1 MGGIIDKITEFIK
14 ELLQG
19 WVLTN
24 FETMFTDVN
33 DKVGTIAGEVSKTPS
48 TWNSGIFDMIKTL
61 SDNVMIPIAGMIIS
75 FVLVYELISM
85 VIDKNNLH
93 DFNTAIFIRFFMK
106 ACIAVMLLSKTFD
119 IVMAVFD
126 VGSHIVNSAASAIT
140 GSTSID
146 VSSTLQ
152 TMFNEQF
159 SEMSIGELLGLGM
172 ETMIVSLCMKIIS
185 VLITVILY
193 GRMIEIYLYV
203 SVAPVPCA
211 TVTNREWGTKNNK
224 KKYYR
229 QQQQDTFGHN
239 VQKSE
244 AEAEKT
250 FLKENSFINEENGNA
265 TNFHT
270 EDADSFQDNY
280 HVRNTYQRSEE
291 KGKYHKRRVQREHAH
306 RERAKSENAKQ
317 SDYGDLQ
324 TKDATFSQGQA
335 DEFTD
340 QKVQKAFDKS
350 EKNRRKLQKAKDKM
364 PTKRQYEMKR
374 VFDEQTGKAK
384 YVVVPVDVEKP
395 FKPDGL
401 GKTAVHKLQTENM
414 YFVHRKIAET
424 EKDNSAVEGA
434 HKTEQRAEDIY
445 HYMKYHRKSK
455 AQRKRDRLERLHKKQ
470 VTADMKLEYEKFI
483 SENPHLK
490 GNSPKK
496 QLQRQLQKQRIK
508 REYAKARRVGAEA
521 KTAKETFTKTANAAT
536 GIAKKLQEIATKNK
550 TLIITVGI
558 FALLLIMIMSAL
570 SSCGSMFTGTVTT
583 TMASTYLSLP
593 AEIDAADLSF
603 TEKEMELQNKIDRI
617 ETDYPG
623 YDEYDY
629 NLGAIGH
636 DPYTLISYLSA
647 VHTEFTAAGIESEI
661 QELFDAMYSLTTEEV
676 EETRTRTVTKTGT
689 RIVTNP
695 DGTTRTEEY
704 EYEEEEEYTVT
715 ILRVTLTV
723 TPLESI
729 VAGRMDSEQTEI
741 FGAYTET
748 KGGLQVF
755 ASPVDYY
762 WYYYISSYYGYR
774 KNPNTGAEEL
784 HRGVDIAVPTGTF
797 VYAAHDGT
805 VTEATY
811 DSYYGN
817 YVVITDSKGYTTKY
831 AHMDSLNVS
840 AGQSVKKGDN
850 IGKSG
855 NTGSSTGSH
864 LHIECLY
871 NGEYYNPLFYFEAG
885 EQTIYGE
892 TTGGTGGGTSNVI
905 PPESYDDVTVQTLM
919 REANRYLGMP
929 YTFGGT
935 APASFDCSGFV
946 CWVFS
951 NSGVHNLPRTTAQG
965 IYDQCTPVSAADAKA
980 GDIIFFTGTY
990 NAGRPV
996 THVGIYCGN
1005 GTMVHCGDPI
1015 QYTSIN
1021 TSYWQSHFYGF
1032 GRLN

>member
-1 MGGIIDKITEFIK
+1 MAEKRQKKQAVKAFEKETFSKDK
-14 ELLQG
+14 
-19 WVLTN
+19 
-24 FETMFTDVN
+24 
-33 DKVGTIAGEVSKTPS
+33 EVTGVKH
-48 TWNSGIFDMIKTL
+48 IEHRQ
-61 SDNVMIPIAGMIIS
+61 DN
-75 FVLVYELISM
+75 
-85 VIDKNNLH
+85 
-93 DFNTAIFIRFFMK
+93 
-106 ACIAVMLLSKTFD
+106 TFS
-119 IVMAVFD
+119 VE
-126 VGSHIVNSAASAIT
+126 N
-140 GSTSID
+140 
-146 VSSTLQ
+146 
-152 TMFNEQF
+152 QF
-159 SEMSIGELLGLGM
+159 SASEKP
-172 ETMIVSLCMKIIS
+172 VSNLPRDANHGSRTGK
-185 VLITVILY
+185 
-193 GRMIEIYLYV
+193 
-203 SVAPVPCA
+203 A
-211 TVTNREWGTKNNK
+211 TS
-224 KKYYR
+224 
-229 QQQQDTFGHN
+229 GHS

-244 AEAEKT
+244 VEAEKA
-250 FLKENSFINEENGNA
+250 FLKENSFMQEEQS
-265 TNFHT
+265 
-270 EDADSFQDNY
+270 EDFDTVSDNMIENKV
-280 HVRNTYQRSEE
+280 HVRDTYQRAEE
-291 KGKYHKRRVQREHAH
+291 KGKYHKRRVQREHVH

-317 SDYGDLQ
+317 SDYGDFQ

-335 DEFTD
+335 EEFTD
-340 QKVQKAFDKS
+340 RKVQKAFDKS

-364 PTKRQYEMKR
+364 PKKQQYEMKR

-384 YVVVPVDVEKP
+384 YVVVPIDVENP
-395 FKPDGL
+395 YKPDGL
-401 GKTAVHKLQTENM
+401 RKTAVHKFQAENM

-434 HKTEQRAEDIY
+434 HKTEQCAEDVY

-455 AQRKRDRLERLHKKQ
+455 AQRKRDRLERLQKKQ

-508 REYAKARRVGAEA
+508 REYAKARRAGAEA
-521 KTAKETFTKTANAAT
+521 KTAKETFTKTANVAT

-593 AEIDAADLSF
+593 AEIDAVDLSF

-647 VHTEFTAAGIESEI
+647 VHTEFTAAGMESEI
-661 QELFDAMYSLTTEEV
+661 QELFDAMYSLT
-676 EETRTRTVTKTGT
+676 
-689 RIVTNP
+689 
-695 DGTTRTEEY
+695 TEEY

-755 ASPVDYY
+755 ASPIDYY

-774 KNPNTGAEEL
+774 KNPNTGDEEI
-784 HRGVDIAVPTGTF
+784 HRGVDIAVPTGTM
-797 VYAAHDGT
+797 VHAAHDGT
-805 VTEATY
+805 VMEAAY

-892 TTGGTGGGTSNVI
+892 TPGGTGGGTGNVI
-905 PPESYDDVTVQTLM
+905 PPESYDDATVQTIM
-919 REANRYLGMP
+919 QEANRYLGMP

-946 CWVFS
+946 CWVFT

-1015 QYTSIN
+1015 QYASIN

>member
-1 MGGIIDKITEFIK
+1 MQEEQPGDSDS
-14 ELLQG
+14 
-19 WVLTN
+19 
-24 FETMFTDVN
+24 TMEN
-33 DKVGTIAGEVSKTPS
+33 EV
-48 TWNSGIFDMIKTL
+48 
-61 SDNVMIPIAGMIIS
+61 
-75 FVLVYELISM
+75 
-85 VIDKNNLH
+85 
-93 DFNTAIFIRFFMK
+93 
-106 ACIAVMLLSKTFD
+106 
-119 IVMAVFD
+119 
-126 VGSHIVNSAASAIT
+126 
-140 GSTSID
+140 
-146 VSSTLQ
+146 
-152 TMFNEQF
+152 
-159 SEMSIGELLGLGM
+159 
-172 ETMIVSLCMKIIS
+172 
-185 VLITVILY
+185 
-193 GRMIEIYLYV
+193 
-203 SVAPVPCA
+203 
-211 TVTNREWGTKNNK
+211 
-224 KKYYR
+224 
-229 QQQQDTFGHN
+229 
-239 VQKSE
+239 
-244 AEAEKT
+244 
-250 FLKENSFINEENGNA
+250 
-265 TNFHT
+265 
-270 EDADSFQDNY
+270 
-280 HVRNTYQRSEE
+280 HVRDTYQRSEK
-291 KGKYHKRRVQREHAH
+291 KGKYHKKRVQREHAH
-306 RERAKSENAKQ
+306 KERAKSEKPGQ
-317 SDYGDLQ
+317 SDSGEFQ
-324 TKDATFSQGQA
+324 TKDDTFTQGQT
-335 DEFTD
+335 EGFTD
-340 QKVQKAFDKS
+340 KRVQKAADKS

-364 PTKRQYEMKR
+364 PKKRQYEMKR
-374 VFDEQTGKAK
+374 VFDEQTGKAR
-384 YVVVPVDVEKP
+384 YVVVPVEVEMP
-395 FKPDGL
+395 FKPEGI
-401 GKTAVHKLQTENM
+401 GKAAVHKLQTENM

-434 HKTEQRAEDIY
+434 HKTEQRAEDVY

-455 AQRKRDRLERLHKKQ
+455 AQRKKDRLEKLQKKQ
-470 VTADMKLEYEKFI
+470 VTADMKLEYEKFL

-508 REYAKARRVGAEA
+508 REYAKARRAGAEA

-536 GIAKKLQEIATKNK
+536 GIAKKLQEIAVKNK
-550 TLIITVGI
+550 TLIITIGI
-558 FALLLIMIMSAL
+558 FSLLLIMIMSAL

-603 TEKEMELQNKIDRI
+603 TQKEMTLQNTIDSM
-617 ETDYPG
+617 ETDHPG

-636 DPYTLISYLSA
+636 DPFTLISYLSA
-647 VHTEFTAAGIESEI
+647 VHTEFTAVDVEHEI
-661 QELFDAMYSLTTEEV
+661 QQLFDAMYSLTTEEV
-676 EETRTRTVTKTGT
+676 EETRTRTGT
-689 RIVTNP
+689 DAEGNET
-695 DGTTRTEEY
+695 
-704 EYEEEEEYTVT
+704 EEEYTVT

-729 VAGRMDSEQTEI
+729 VAGRMDTEQAEI
-741 FGAYTET
+741 FAAYTET

-755 ASPVDYY
+755 GTPADYY

-784 HRGVDIAVPTGTF
+784 HRGVDIAVPTGTV

-805 VTEATY
+805 VTQAAY

-831 AHMDSLNVS
+831 AHMDSLTVS
-840 AGQSVKKGDN
+840 AGQSVKKGDTV
-850 IGKSG
+850 GESG

-885 EQTIYGE
+885 TQTIYGE
-892 TTGGTGGGTSNVI
+892 TPGGTGGGTGNVI
-905 PPESYDDVTVQTLM
+905 PPDSYDDATVQALM
-919 REANRYLGMP
+919 TEANKYLGMP

-935 APASFDCSGFV
+935 PPSSFDCSAFV

-951 NSGVHNLPRTTAQG
+951 NSGVHDLPRTTAQG

>member
-1 MGGIIDKITEFIK
+1 MADRKQKKQAVSNLPRDANRGNDAKNATSGHNVQKLEGGTEK
-14 ELLQG
+14 
-19 WVLTN
+19 
-24 FETMFTDVN
+24 
-33 DKVGTIAGEVSKTPS
+33 K
-48 TWNSGIFDMIKTL
+48 
-61 SDNVMIPIAGMIIS
+61 
-75 FVLVYELISM
+75 
-85 VIDKNNLH
+85 
-93 DFNTAIFIRFFMK
+93 
-106 ACIAVMLLSKTFD
+106 
-119 IVMAVFD
+119 
-126 VGSHIVNSAASAIT
+126 
-140 GSTSID
+140 
-146 VSSTLQ
+146 SSTVHHA
-152 TMFNEQF
+152 N
-159 SEMSIGELLGLGM
+159 S
-172 ETMIVSLCMKIIS
+172 
-185 VLITVILY
+185 
-193 GRMIEIYLYV
+193 
-203 SVAPVPCA
+203 
-211 TVTNREWGTKNNK
+211 K

-229 QQQQDTFGHN
+229 QQQPDTSGHN
-239 VQKSE
+239 VQKSQ
-244 AEAEKT
+244 ADAEKA
-250 FLKENSFINEENGNA
+250 FLKENSFMQEEQPGDSDSTMENEV
-265 TNFHT
+265 
-270 EDADSFQDNY
+270 
-280 HVRNTYQRSEE
+280 HVRDTYQRSEK
-291 KGKYHKRRVQREHAH
+291 KGKYHKKRVQREHAH
-306 RERAKSENAKQ
+306 KERAKSEKPGQ
-317 SDYGDLQ
+317 SDSGEFQ
-324 TKDATFSQGQA
+324 TKDDTFTQGQT
-335 DEFTD
+335 EGFTD
-340 QKVQKAFDKS
+340 KRVQKAADKS

-364 PTKRQYEMKR
+364 PKKRQYEMKR
-374 VFDEQTGKAK
+374 VFDEQTGKAR
-384 YVVVPVDVEKP
+384 YVVVPVEVEMP
-395 FKPDGL
+395 FKPEGI
-401 GKTAVHKLQTENM
+401 GKAAVHKLQTENM

-434 HKTEQRAEDIY
+434 HKTEQRAEDVY

-455 AQRKRDRLERLHKKQ
+455 AQRKKDRLEKLQKKQ
-470 VTADMKLEYEKFI
+470 VTADMKLEYEKFL

-508 REYAKARRVGAEA
+508 REYAKARRAGAEA

-536 GIAKKLQEIATKNK
+536 GIAKKLQEIAVKNK
-550 TLIITVGI
+550 TLIITIGI
-558 FALLLIMIMSAL
+558 FSLLLIMIMSAL

-603 TEKEMELQNKIDRI
+603 TQKEMTLQNTIDSM
-617 ETDYPG
+617 ETNHPG

-636 DPYTLISYLSA
+636 DPFTLISYLSA
-647 VHTEFTAAGIESEI
+647 VHTEFTAVDVEHEI
-661 QELFDAMYSLTTEEV
+661 QQLFDAMYSLTTEEV
-676 EETRTRTVTKTGT
+676 EETRTRTGT
-689 RIVTNP
+689 DAEGNET
-695 DGTTRTEEY
+695 
-704 EYEEEEEYTVT
+704 EEEYTVT

-729 VAGRMDSEQTEI
+729 VAGRMDTEQAEI
-741 FGAYTET
+741 FAAYTET

-755 ASPVDYY
+755 GTPADYY
-762 WYYYISSYYGYR
+762 WYYYISSYYEYR

-784 HRGVDIAVPTGTF
+784 HRGVDIAVPTGTV

-805 VTEATY
+805 VTQAAY

-831 AHMDSLNVS
+831 AHMDSLTVS
-840 AGQSVKKGDN
+840 AGQSVKKGDTV
-850 IGKSG
+850 GESG

-885 EQTIYGE
+885 TQTIYGE
-892 TTGGTGGGTSNVI
+892 TPGGTGGGTGNVI
-905 PPESYDDVTVQTLM
+905 PPDSYDDATVQALIT
-919 REANRYLGMP
+919 EANKYLGMP

-935 APASFDCSGFV
+935 PPSSFDCSAFV

-951 NSGVHNLPRTTAQG
+951 NSGVHDLPRTTAQG

>member
-1 MGGIIDKITEFIK
+1 MADERQKKQAAKAFEKEKFSKDKEVTGAKHTENRQDNIFSTENQFHANEKPVSNLPRDANRGNDIK
-14 ELLQG
+14 
-19 WVLTN
+19 
-24 FETMFTDVN
+24 
-33 DKVGTIAGEVSKTPS
+33 
-48 TWNSGIFDMIKTL
+48 
-61 SDNVMIPIAGMIIS
+61 NVIS
-75 FVLVYELISM
+75 
-85 VIDKNNLH
+85 
-93 DFNTAIFIRFFMK
+93 
-106 ACIAVMLLSKTFD
+106 
-119 IVMAVFD
+119 
-126 VGSHIVNSAASAIT
+126 
-140 GSTSID
+140 
-146 VSSTLQ
+146 
-152 TMFNEQF
+152 
-159 SEMSIGELLGLGM
+159 
-172 ETMIVSLCMKIIS
+172 
-185 VLITVILY
+185 
-193 GRMIEIYLYV
+193 
-203 SVAPVPCA
+203 
-211 TVTNREWGTKNNK
+211 
-224 KKYYR
+224 
-229 QQQQDTFGHN
+229 GHN

-244 AEAEKT
+244 AGVERKTGNKKKYYRQLQQQQDTSGHNVQKSEADAEKA
-250 FLKENSFINEENGNA
+250 FLKENSFMQEEQS
-265 TNFHT
+265 
-270 EDADSFQDNY
+270 EDFDTVSDSTMENKV
-280 HVRNTYQRSEE
+280 HVRDTYQRSEE
-291 KGKYHKRRVQREHAH
+291 KGKYHKKRVQRENAH
-306 RERAKSENAKQ
+306 KERAKSEKPGQ
-317 SDYGDLQ
+317 SDSGDFQ
-324 TKDATFSQGQA
+324 TKDDTFTQGQTE
-335 DEFTD
+335 EFTD
-340 QKVQKAFDKS
+340 KKVQKAFDKS
-350 EKNRRKLQKAKDKM
+350 EKSRQKLQKAKDKM
-364 PTKRQYEMKR
+364 PKKRQYEMKR
-374 VFDEQTGKAK
+374 VFDEQNGKAK
-384 YVVVPVDVEKP
+384 YIVVPVDVEKP
-395 FKPDGL
+395 FKQDGL
-401 GKTAVHKLQTENM
+401 GKAAVHKLQTENM

-455 AQRKRDRLERLHKKQ
+455 AQRKRDRLERLQKKQ

-508 REYAKARRVGAEA
+508 REYAKARRAGAEV
-521 KTAKETFTKTANAAT
+521 KTAKETFTKTANVAT

-593 AEIDAADLSF
+593 AEIDAVDLSF
-603 TEKEMELQNKIDRI
+603 TEMEMELQNKIDRI

-647 VHTEFTAAGIESEI
+647 VHTEFTAAGMESEI

-695 DGTTRTEEY
+695 DGTTHTEEY

-723 TPLESI
+723 KPLESI

-762 WYYYISSYYGYR
+762 YISSYYGYR
-774 KNPNTGAEEL
+774 KNPNTGDEEL
-784 HRGVDIAVPTGTF
+784 HRGVDIAVPTGTM
-797 VYAAHDGT
+797 VHAAHDGT
-805 VTEATY
+805 VMQAAY

-817 YVVITDSKGYTTKY
+817 YVVITDSKEYITKY
-831 AHMDSLNVS
+831 AHMDSLTVS
-840 AGQSVKKGDN
+840 AGQSVKKGDTV
-850 IGKSG
+850 GKSG

-885 EQTIYGE
+885 TQTIYGE
-892 TTGGTGGGTSNVI
+892 TPGGTGGGTGNVI
-905 PPESYDDVTVQTLM
+905 APDSYDDAIVQALM
-919 REANRYLGMP
+919 TEANKYLGMP

-935 APASFDCSGFV
+935 PPSSFDCSAFV

-951 NSGVHNLPRTTAQG
+951 NSGVHNLPRRTTAQG

>member
-1 MGGIIDKITEFIK
+1 MVEKRQKKQAVKAFEKETFSKDKEVTGAKHTEHRQDNTFSAENQYSANEK
-14 ELLQG
+14 PVSNLPRDANRG
-19 WVLTN
+19 
-24 FETMFTDVN
+24 N
-33 DKVGTIAGEVSKTPS
+33 D
-48 TWNSGIFDMIKTL
+48 
-61 SDNVMIPIAGMIIS
+61 
-75 FVLVYELISM
+75 
-85 VIDKNNLH
+85 
-93 DFNTAIFIRFFMK
+93 
-106 ACIAVMLLSKTFD
+106 
-119 IVMAVFD
+119 
-126 VGSHIVNSAASAIT
+126 
-140 GSTSID
+140 
-146 VSSTLQ
+146 
-152 TMFNEQF
+152 
-159 SEMSIGELLGLGM
+159 
-172 ETMIVSLCMKIIS
+172 
-185 VLITVILY
+185 
-193 GRMIEIYLYV
+193 
-203 SVAPVPCA
+203 
-211 TVTNREWGTKNNK
+211 TKNV
-224 KKYYR
+224 
-229 QQQQDTFGHN
+229 TSGHN

-244 AEAEKT
+244 TGAERKTGNKKKYYRKFQQQQNTSGHNDQKSQADAEKA
-250 FLKENSFINEENGNA
+250 FLMENSFMQEDQQGDSDLTMENEV
-265 TNFHT
+265 
-270 EDADSFQDNY
+270 
-280 HVRNTYQRSEE
+280 HVRDTYQRSEK
-291 KGKYHKRRVQREHAH
+291 KGKYHKKRVQREHAH
-306 RERAKSENAKQ
+306 KERAKSEKPGQ
-317 SDYGDLQ
+317 SDSGEFQ
-324 TKDATFSQGQA
+324 TKDDTFTQGQT
-335 DEFTD
+335 EGFTD
-340 QKVQKAFDKS
+340 KRVQKAADKS

-364 PTKRQYEMKR
+364 PKKRQYEMKR

-384 YVVVPVDVEKP
+384 YVVVPVEVEMP
-395 FKPDGL
+395 FKPESI
-401 GKTAVHKLQTENM
+401 GKAAVHKLQTENM
-414 YFVHRKIAET
+414 YFLHRKIAET

-434 HKTEQRAEDIY
+434 HKTEQRAEDVY

-455 AQRKRDRLERLHKKQ
+455 AQRKKDRLDRLQKKQ
-470 VTADMKLEYEKFI
+470 VTADMKLEYEKFL

-508 REYAKARRVGAEA
+508 REYAKARRAGAEA
-521 KTAKETFTKTANAAT
+521 KTAKEAFVKTSNTAT
-536 GIAKKLQEIATKNK
+536 GIAKKLQEIAVKNK

-558 FALLLIMIMSAL
+558 FSLLLIMIMSAL

-603 TEKEMELQNKIDRI
+603 TQKEMELQNKIDRI
-617 ETDYPG
+617 ESDYPG

-636 DPYTLISYLSA
+636 DPFTLISYLSA
-647 VHTEFTAAGIESEI
+647 VHTEFTAADVEDEI
-661 QELFDAMYSLTTEEV
+661 QELFNAMYSLTTEDV

-689 RIVTNP
+689 RTVTSP

-774 KNPNTGAEEL
+774 KNPNTGDEEL

-805 VTEATY
+805 VMEAAY

-831 AHMDSLNVS
+831 AHMDSLTVS
-840 AGQSVKKGDN
+840 VGQSVKKGDTV
-850 IGKSG
+850 GKSG

-885 EQTIYGE
+885 TQTIYGE
-892 TTGGTGGGTSNVI
+892 TLGGTGGETGNVI
-905 PPESYDDVTVQTLM
+905 PPDSYDDATVQALM
-919 REANRYLGMP
+919 TEANRYLGMP

-935 APASFDCSGFV
+935 PPSSFDCSAFV

-951 NSGVHNLPRTTAQG
+951 NSGVHDLPRTTAQG

>member
-1 MGGIIDKITEFIK
+1 MADRKQKKQAVSNLPRDANRGNDAKNATSGHNVQKLEGGTEK
-14 ELLQG
+14 
-19 WVLTN
+19 
-24 FETMFTDVN
+24 
-33 DKVGTIAGEVSKTPS
+33 K
-48 TWNSGIFDMIKTL
+48 
-61 SDNVMIPIAGMIIS
+61 
-75 FVLVYELISM
+75 
-85 VIDKNNLH
+85 
-93 DFNTAIFIRFFMK
+93 
-106 ACIAVMLLSKTFD
+106 
-119 IVMAVFD
+119 
-126 VGSHIVNSAASAIT
+126 
-140 GSTSID
+140 
-146 VSSTLQ
+146 SSTVHHA
-152 TMFNEQF
+152 N
-159 SEMSIGELLGLGM
+159 S
-172 ETMIVSLCMKIIS
+172 
-185 VLITVILY
+185 
-193 GRMIEIYLYV
+193 
-203 SVAPVPCA
+203 
-211 TVTNREWGTKNNK
+211 K

-229 QQQQDTFGHN
+229 QQQPDTSGHN
-239 VQKSE
+239 VQKSQ
-244 AEAEKT
+244 ADAEKA
-250 FLKENSFINEENGNA
+250 FLKENSFMQEEQPGDSDSTMENEV
-265 TNFHT
+265 
-270 EDADSFQDNY
+270 
-280 HVRNTYQRSEE
+280 HVRDTYQRSEK
-291 KGKYHKRRVQREHAH
+291 KGKYHKKRVQREHAH
-306 RERAKSENAKQ
+306 KERAKSEKPGQ
-317 SDYGDLQ
+317 SDSGEFQ
-324 TKDATFSQGQA
+324 TKDDTFTQGQT
-335 DEFTD
+335 EGFTD
-340 QKVQKAFDKS
+340 KRVQKAADKS

-364 PTKRQYEMKR
+364 PKKRQYEMKR
-374 VFDEQTGKAK
+374 VFDEQTGKAR
-384 YVVVPVDVEKP
+384 YVVVPVEVEMP
-395 FKPDGL
+395 FKPEGI
-401 GKTAVHKLQTENM
+401 GKAAVHKLQTENM

-434 HKTEQRAEDIY
+434 HKTEQRAEDVY

-455 AQRKRDRLERLHKKQ
+455 AQRKKDRLEKLQKKQ
-470 VTADMKLEYEKFI
+470 VTADMKLEYEKFL

-508 REYAKARRVGAEA
+508 REYAKARRAGAEA

-536 GIAKKLQEIATKNK
+536 GIAKKLQEIAVKNK
-550 TLIITVGI
+550 TLIITIGI
-558 FALLLIMIMSAL
+558 FSLLLIMIMSAL

-603 TEKEMELQNKIDRI
+603 TQKEMTLQNTIDSM
-617 ETDYPG
+617 ETNHPG

-636 DPYTLISYLSA
+636 DPFTLISYLSA
-647 VHTEFTAAGIESEI
+647 VHTEFTAVDVEHEI
-661 QELFDAMYSLTTEEV
+661 QQLFDAMYSLTTEEV
-676 EETRTRTVTKTGT
+676 EETRTRTGT
-689 RIVTNP
+689 DAEGNET
-695 DGTTRTEEY
+695 
-704 EYEEEEEYTVT
+704 EEEYTVT

-729 VAGRMDSEQTEI
+729 VAGRMDTEQAEI
-741 FGAYTET
+741 FAAYTET

-755 ASPVDYY
+755 GTPADYY

-784 HRGVDIAVPTGTF
+784 HRGVDIAVPTGTV

-805 VTEATY
+805 VTQAAY

-831 AHMDSLNVS
+831 AHMDSLTVS
-840 AGQSVKKGDN
+840 AGQSVKKGDTV
-850 IGKSG
+850 GESG

-885 EQTIYGE
+885 TQTIYGE
-892 TTGGTGGGTSNVI
+892 TPGGTGGGTGNVI
-905 PPESYDDVTVQTLM
+905 PPDSYDDATVQALM
-919 REANRYLGMP
+919 TEANKYLGMP

-935 APASFDCSGFV
+935 PPSSFDCSAFV

-951 NSGVHNLPRTTAQG
+951 NSGVHDLPRTTAQG

>member
-1 MGGIIDKITEFIK
+1 MADERQKKQAVKAFEK
-14 ELLQG
+14 EK
-19 WVLTN
+19 
-24 FETMFTDVN
+24 FSK
-33 DKVGTIAGEVSKTPS
+33 DKVVTGAKYAEHRQDNTFPTENQFHANEKPVSNLPRDA
-48 TWNSGIFDMIKTL
+48 NHG
-61 SDNVMIPIAGMIIS
+61 SD
-75 FVLVYELISM
+75 
-85 VIDKNNLH
+85 
-93 DFNTAIFIRFFMK
+93 
-106 ACIAVMLLSKTFD
+106 
-119 IVMAVFD
+119 
-126 VGSHIVNSAASAIT
+126 
-140 GSTSID
+140 
-146 VSSTLQ
+146 
-152 TMFNEQF
+152 
-159 SEMSIGELLGLGM
+159 
-172 ETMIVSLCMKIIS
+172 
-185 VLITVILY
+185 
-193 GRMIEIYLYV
+193 
-203 SVAPVPCA
+203 
-211 TVTNREWGTKNNK
+211 TKNV
-224 KKYYR
+224 
-229 QQQQDTFGHN
+229 TSGHN

-244 AEAEKT
+244 AGAERKTSNKKKYYRQLQQQQDTSGHNVQKSQADAEKA
-250 FLKENSFINEENGNA
+250 FLKENSFMQEEQQGNSDSTMENEV
-265 TNFHT
+265 
-270 EDADSFQDNY
+270 
-280 HVRNTYQRSEE
+280 HVRDTYQRSEK
-291 KGKYHKRRVQREHAH
+291 KGKYHKKRVQREHAYK
-306 RERAKSENAKQ
+306 ECAKSEKPGQ
-317 SDYGDLQ
+317 SDSGEFQ
-324 TKDATFSQGQA
+324 TKDDTFTQGQT
-335 DEFTD
+335 EGFTD
-340 QKVQKAFDKS
+340 KRVQKAADKS

-364 PTKRQYEMKR
+364 PKKRQYEMKR

-384 YVVVPVDVEKP
+384 YVVVPVEVEMP
-395 FKPDGL
+395 FKPESI
-401 GKTAVHKLQTENM
+401 GKAAVHKLQTENM

-434 HKTEQRAEDIY
+434 HKTEQRAEDVY

-455 AQRKRDRLERLHKKQ
+455 AQRKKDRLERLQKKQ
-470 VTADMKLEYEKFI
+470 VTADMKLEYEKFL

-508 REYAKARRVGAEA
+508 REYARARRAGAEA
-521 KTAKETFTKTANAAT
+521 KTAKETFVRTSNTAT
-536 GIAKKLQEIATKNK
+536 GIAKKLREIAAKNK
-550 TLIITVGI
+550 SLIMTAGI
-558 FALLLIMIMSAL
+558 FALLFIMIMSSL
-570 SSCGSMFTGTVTT
+570 SSCGSMFMGTVTT
-583 TMASTYLSLP
+583 TLAGTYLSLP

-603 TEKEMELQNKIDRI
+603 TQKEMALQNTIDSM
-617 ETDYPG
+617 ETDHPG

-636 DPYTLISYLSA
+636 DPFTLISYLSA
-647 VHTEFTAAGIESEI
+647 VYTEFTAADVENEI
-661 QELFDAMYSLTTEEV
+661 QQLFDAMYSLTTEEV
-676 EETRTRTVTKTGT
+676 EETRTRTGT
-689 RIVTNP
+689 DAEGNET
-695 DGTTRTEEY
+695 
-704 EYEEEEEYTVT
+704 EEEYTVT

-729 VAGRMDSEQTEI
+729 VAGRMDTEQAEI
-741 FGAYTET
+741 FAAYTET

-755 ASPVDYY
+755 GTPVDYY

-784 HRGVDIAVPTGTF
+784 HRGVDIAVPTGTV

-805 VTEATY
+805 VMQAAY

-831 AHMDSLNVS
+831 AHMDSLTVS
-840 AGQSVKKGDN
+840 AGQSVKKGDTV
-850 IGKSG
+850 GKSG

-871 NGEYYNPLFYFEAG
+871 NGEYYNPLFYFEVG
-885 EQTIYGE
+885 TQTIYGE
-892 TTGGTGGGTSNVI
+892 TPGGTGGGTGNVI
-905 PPESYDDVTVQTLM
+905 PPDSYDDATVQALM
-919 REANRYLGMP
+919 TEANKYLGMP

-935 APASFDCSGFV
+935 PPSSFDCSAFV

-951 NSGVHNLPRTTAQG
+951 NSGVHDLPRTTAQG

>member
-1 MGGIIDKITEFIK
+1 MADKRQKKQAAKAFEKEKFSKDKEVTGAKHTEHR
-14 ELLQG
+14 Q
-19 WVLTN
+19 
-24 FETMFTDVN
+24 
-33 DKVGTIAGEVSKTPS
+33 
-48 TWNSGIFDMIKTL
+48 
-61 SDNVMIPIAGMIIS
+61 DN
-75 FVLVYELISM
+75 
-85 VIDKNNLH
+85 
-93 DFNTAIFIRFFMK
+93 T
-106 ACIAVMLLSKTFD
+106 
-119 IVMAVFD
+119 
-126 VGSHIVNSAASAIT
+126 
-140 GSTSID
+140 
-146 VSSTLQ
+146 
-152 TMFNEQF
+152 F
-159 SEMSIGELLGLGM
+159 SEENHFHAN
-172 ETMIVSLCMKIIS
+172 EKPVSNLP
-185 VLITVILY
+185 
-193 GRMIEIYLYV
+193 RD
-203 SVAPVPCA
+203 A
-211 TVTNREWGTKNNK
+211 NRGSDTKNVTSGHNVQKSETGAERKTGNK

-229 QQQQDTFGHN
+229 QQQPDTSGHN

-244 AEAEKT
+244 AEAEKA
-250 FLKENSFINEENGNA
+250 FLKENSFMQEEQS
-265 TNFHT
+265 
-270 EDADSFQDNY
+270 EDFDTVSDSKMENKV
-280 HVRNTYQRSEE
+280 HVRDTYQRSEK
-291 KGKYHKRRVQREHAH
+291 KGKYHKKRVQRELAH
-306 RERAKSENAKQ
+306 KERAESEKPGQ
-317 SDYGDLQ
+317 SDSGDSQ
-324 TKDATFSQGQA
+324 TKDDTFTQGQT
-335 DEFTD
+335 EGFTD
-340 QKVQKAFDKS
+340 KRVQKAADKS

-364 PTKRQYEMKR
+364 PKKRQYEMKR

-384 YVVVPVDVEKP
+384 YVVVPVEAEMP
-395 FKPDGL
+395 FKPESI
-401 GKTAVHKLQTENM
+401 GKAAVHKLQTENM

-434 HKTEQRAEDIY
+434 HKTEQRAEDVY

-455 AQRKRDRLERLHKKQ
+455 AQRKKDRLDRLQKKQ
-470 VTADMKLEYEKFI
+470 VTADMKLEYEKFL

-508 REYAKARRVGAEA
+508 REYAKARRAGAEA
-521 KTAKETFTKTANAAT
+521 KTAKEAFAKTANAAT
-536 GIAKKLQEIATKNK
+536 GIAKKLQEIAVKNK
-550 TLIITVGI
+550 TLIVSIGI
-558 FALLLIMIMSAL
+558 FSLLLIMIMSAL

-603 TEKEMELQNKIDRI
+603 TQKEMALQNTIDSM
-617 ETDYPG
+617 ETDHPG

-636 DPYTLISYLSA
+636 DPFTLISYLSA
-647 VHTEFTAAGIESEI
+647 VHTEFTAADVEHEI
-661 QELFDAMYSLTTEEV
+661 QELFNAMYSLTTEEV

-689 RIVTNP
+689 RTVTDADGNP
-695 DGTTRTEEY
+695 VLDADGNEQTEEY

-729 VAGRMDSEQTEI
+729 VARRMDSEQSEI
-741 FGAYTET
+741 FAAYTET

-755 ASPVDYY
+755 GTPVDYY

-784 HRGVDIAVPTGTF
+784 HRGVDIAVPTGTV

-805 VTEATY
+805 VMQAAY

-817 YVVITDSKGYTTKY
+817 YVVITDGKGYTTKY
-831 AHMDSLNVS
+831 AHMDSLTVS
-840 AGQSVKKGDN
+840 AGQSVKKGDTV
-850 IGKSG
+850 GKSG

-885 EQTIYGE
+885 TQTIYGE
-892 TTGGTGGGTSNVI
+892 TPGGTGGGTGNVI
-905 PPESYDDVTVQTLM
+905 PPDSYDDATVQTLM
-919 REANRYLGMP
+919 TEANKYLGMP

-935 APASFDCSGFV
+935 PPSSFDCSAFV

-951 NSGVHNLPRTTAQG
+951 NSGVYDLPRTTAQG

>member
-1 MGGIIDKITEFIK
+1 MAEKRQKKQAVKAFEKETFSKDKEVTGVKHTEHRQDNTFSVENQFSASEK
-14 ELLQG
+14 P
-19 WVLTN
+19 
-24 FETMFTDVN
+24 
-33 DKVGTIAGEVSKTPS
+33 VSNLPRDANHGSRTGKAT
-48 TWNSGIFDMIKTL
+48 SGHSVQK
-61 SDNVMIPIAGMIIS
+61 S
-75 FVLVYELISM
+75 E
-85 VIDKNNLH
+85 
-93 DFNTAIFIRFFMK
+93 FNT
-106 ACIAVMLLSKTFD
+106 
-119 IVMAVFD
+119 
-126 VGSHIVNSAASAIT
+126 
-140 GSTSID
+140 
-146 VSSTLQ
+146 
-152 TMFNEQF
+152 
-159 SEMSIGELLGLGM
+159 
-172 ETMIVSLCMKIIS
+172 
-185 VLITVILY
+185 
-193 GRMIEIYLYV
+193 
-203 SVAPVPCA
+203 
-211 TVTNREWGTKNNK
+211 GTEYRKNNK

-229 QQQQDTFGHN
+229 QQQQDTSGHN

-536 GIAKKLQEIATKNK
+536 GIAKKLQEIVTKNK

-617 ETDYPG
+617 ESDYPG

-723 TPLESI
+723 KPLESI

-762 WYYYISSYYGYR
+762 YISSYYGYR
-774 KNPNTGAEEL
+774 KNPNTGDEEL
-784 HRGVDIAVPTGTF
+784 HRGVDIAVPTGTM
-797 VYAAHDGT
+797 VHAAHDGT
-805 VTEATY
+805 VMQAAY

-817 YVVITDSKGYTTKY
+817 YVVITDSKEYITKY
-831 AHMDSLNVS
+831 AHMDSLTVS
-840 AGQSVKKGDN
+840 AGQSVKKGDTV
-850 IGKSG
+850 GKSG

-885 EQTIYGE
+885 TQTIYGE
-892 TTGGTGGGTSNVI
+892 TPGGTGGGTGNVI
-905 PPESYDDVTVQTLM
+905 APDSYDDAIVQALM
-919 REANRYLGMP
+919 TEANKYLGMP

-935 APASFDCSGFV
+935 PPSSFDCSAFV

-951 NSGVHNLPRTTAQG
+951 NSGVHNLPRRTTAQG

>member
-1 MGGIIDKITEFIK
+1 MVEKRQKKQAVKAFEKETFSKDKEVTGAKHTEHR
-14 ELLQG
+14 Q
-19 WVLTN
+19 
-24 FETMFTDVN
+24 
-33 DKVGTIAGEVSKTPS
+33 
-48 TWNSGIFDMIKTL
+48 
-61 SDNVMIPIAGMIIS
+61 DN
-75 FVLVYELISM
+75 
-85 VIDKNNLH
+85 
-93 DFNTAIFIRFFMK
+93 
-106 ACIAVMLLSKTFD
+106 TF
-119 IVMAVFD
+119 
-126 VGSHIVNSAASAIT
+126 SAE
-140 GSTSID
+140 
-146 VSSTLQ
+146 
-152 TMFNEQF
+152 NQF
-159 SEMSIGELLGLGM
+159 SANEKP
-172 ETMIVSLCMKIIS
+172 VSNLP
-185 VLITVILY
+185 
-193 GRMIEIYLYV
+193 RD
-203 SVAPVPCA
+203 A
-211 TVTNREWGTKNNK
+211 NRGNDTKNV
-224 KKYYR
+224 
-229 QQQQDTFGHN
+229 TSGHN
-239 VQKSE
+239 DQKSQ
-244 AEAEKT
+244 ADAEKA
-250 FLKENSFINEENGNA
+250 FLMENSFMQEDQQGDSDLTMENEV
-265 TNFHT
+265 
-270 EDADSFQDNY
+270 
-280 HVRNTYQRSEE
+280 HVRDTYQRSEK
-291 KGKYHKRRVQREHAH
+291 KGKYHKKRVQREHAH
-306 RERAKSENAKQ
+306 KERAKSEKPGQ
-317 SDYGDLQ
+317 SDSGEFQ
-324 TKDATFSQGQA
+324 TKDDTFTQGQT
-335 DEFTD
+335 EGFTD
-340 QKVQKAFDKS
+340 KRVQKAADKS

-364 PTKRQYEMKR
+364 PKKRQYEMKR

-384 YVVVPVDVEKP
+384 YVVVPVEVEMP
-395 FKPDGL
+395 FKPESI
-401 GKTAVHKLQTENM
+401 GKAAVHKLQTENM

-434 HKTEQRAEDIY
+434 HKTEQRAEDVY

-455 AQRKRDRLERLHKKQ
+455 AQRKKDRLDRLQKKQ
-470 VTADMKLEYEKFI
+470 VTADMKLEYEKFL

-508 REYAKARRVGAEA
+508 REYAKARRAGAEA
-521 KTAKETFTKTANAAT
+521 KTAKEAFVKTSNTAT
-536 GIAKKLQEIATKNK
+536 GIAKKLQEIAVKNK
-550 TLIITVGI
+550 TLIITVSI
-558 FALLLIMIMSAL
+558 FSLLLIMIMSAL

-603 TEKEMELQNKIDRI
+603 TQKEMELQNKIDRI
-617 ETDYPG
+617 ESDYPG

-636 DPYTLISYLSA
+636 DPFTLISYLSA
-647 VHTEFTAAGIESEI
+647 VHTEFTAADVEDEI
-661 QELFDAMYSLTTEEV
+661 QELFNAMYSLTTEEV
-676 EETRTRTVTKTGT
+676 EETRTRTVTKTGNRT
-689 RIVTNP
+689 VTSP

-774 KNPNTGAEEL
+774 KNPNTGDEEL
-784 HRGVDIAVPTGTF
+784 HRGVDIAVPTGTM
-797 VYAAHDGT
+797 VHAAHDGT
-805 VTEATY
+805 VMEAAY

-831 AHMDSLNVS
+831 AHMDSLTVS
-840 AGQSVKKGDN
+840 AGQSVKKGDTV
-850 IGKSG
+850 GKSG

-885 EQTIYGE
+885 TQTIYGE
-892 TTGGTGGGTSNVI
+892 TLGGTGGETGNVI
-905 PPESYDDVTVQTLM
+905 PPDSYDDATVQALM
-919 REANRYLGMP
+919 TEANRYLGMP

-935 APASFDCSGFV
+935 PPSSFDCSAFV

-951 NSGVHNLPRTTAQG
+951 NSGMHDLPRTTAQG

-1021 TSYWQSHFYGF
+1021 TSYWQSHFYDF

>member
-1 MGGIIDKITEFIK
+1 MADERQKKQAAKAFEKEKFSKDKEVTGAKHTENRQDNIFSTENQFHANEKPVSNLPRDANRGNDIK
-14 ELLQG
+14 
-19 WVLTN
+19 
-24 FETMFTDVN
+24 
-33 DKVGTIAGEVSKTPS
+33 
-48 TWNSGIFDMIKTL
+48 
-61 SDNVMIPIAGMIIS
+61 NVIS
-75 FVLVYELISM
+75 
-85 VIDKNNLH
+85 
-93 DFNTAIFIRFFMK
+93 
-106 ACIAVMLLSKTFD
+106 
-119 IVMAVFD
+119 
-126 VGSHIVNSAASAIT
+126 
-140 GSTSID
+140 
-146 VSSTLQ
+146 
-152 TMFNEQF
+152 
-159 SEMSIGELLGLGM
+159 
-172 ETMIVSLCMKIIS
+172 
-185 VLITVILY
+185 
-193 GRMIEIYLYV
+193 
-203 SVAPVPCA
+203 
-211 TVTNREWGTKNNK
+211 
-224 KKYYR
+224 
-229 QQQQDTFGHN
+229 GHN

-244 AEAEKT
+244 AGVERKTGNKKKYYRQLQQQQDTSGHNVQKSEADAEKA
-250 FLKENSFINEENGNA
+250 FLKENSFMQEEQS
-265 TNFHT
+265 
-270 EDADSFQDNY
+270 EDFDTVSDSTMENKV
-280 HVRNTYQRSEE
+280 HVRDTYQRSEE
-291 KGKYHKRRVQREHAH
+291 KGKYHKKRVQRENAH
-306 RERAKSENAKQ
+306 KERAKSEKPGQ
-317 SDYGDLQ
+317 SDSGDFQ
-324 TKDATFSQGQA
+324 TKDDTFTQGQTE
-335 DEFTD
+335 EFTD
-340 QKVQKAFDKS
+340 KKVQKAFDKS
-350 EKNRRKLQKAKDKM
+350 EKSRQKLQKAKDKM
-364 PTKRQYEMKR
+364 PKKRQYEMKR
-374 VFDEQTGKAK
+374 VFDEQNGKAK
-384 YVVVPVDVEKP
+384 YIVVPVDVEKP
-395 FKPDGL
+395 FKQDGL
-401 GKTAVHKLQTENM
+401 GKAAVHKLQTENM

-455 AQRKRDRLERLHKKQ
+455 AQRKRDRLERLQKKQ

-508 REYAKARRVGAEA
+508 REYAKARRAGAEV
-521 KTAKETFTKTANAAT
+521 KTAKETFTKTANVAT

-558 FALLLIMIMSAL
+558 FALLFIMIMSAL

-593 AEIDAADLSF
+593 AEIDAVDLSF
-603 TEKEMELQNKIDRI
+603 TEMEMELQNKIDRI

-647 VHTEFTAAGIESEI
+647 VHTEFTAAGMESEI

-695 DGTTRTEEY
+695 DGTTHTEEY

-723 TPLESI
+723 KPLESI

-762 WYYYISSYYGYR
+762 YISSYYGYR
-774 KNPNTGAEEL
+774 KNPNTGDEEL
-784 HRGVDIAVPTGTF
+784 HRGVDIAVPTGTM
-797 VYAAHDGT
+797 VHAAHDGT
-805 VTEATY
+805 VMQAAY

-817 YVVITDSKGYTTKY
+817 YVVITDSKEYIIKY
-831 AHMDSLNVS
+831 AHMDSLTVS
-840 AGQSVKKGDN
+840 AGQSVKKGDTV
-850 IGKSG
+850 GKSG

-885 EQTIYGE
+885 TQTIYGE
-892 TTGGTGGGTSNVI
+892 TPGGTGGGTGNVI
-905 PPESYDDVTVQTLM
+905 APDSYDDAIVQALM
-919 REANRYLGMP
+919 TEANKYLGMP

-935 APASFDCSGFV
+935 PPSSFDCSAFV

-951 NSGVHNLPRTTAQG
+951 NSGVHNLPRRTTAQG

>member
-1 MGGIIDKITEFIK
+1 MAEKRQKKQAVKAFEKETFSKDK
-14 ELLQG
+14 
-19 WVLTN
+19 
-24 FETMFTDVN
+24 
-33 DKVGTIAGEVSKTPS
+33 EVTGVKH
-48 TWNSGIFDMIKTL
+48 IEHRQ
-61 SDNVMIPIAGMIIS
+61 DN
-75 FVLVYELISM
+75 
-85 VIDKNNLH
+85 
-93 DFNTAIFIRFFMK
+93 
-106 ACIAVMLLSKTFD
+106 TFS
-119 IVMAVFD
+119 VE
-126 VGSHIVNSAASAIT
+126 N
-140 GSTSID
+140 
-146 VSSTLQ
+146 
-152 TMFNEQF
+152 QF
-159 SEMSIGELLGLGM
+159 SASEKP
-172 ETMIVSLCMKIIS
+172 VSNLPRDANHGS
-185 VLITVILY
+185 RT
-193 GRMIEIYLYV
+193 RN
-203 SVAPVPCA
+203 A
-211 TVTNREWGTKNNK
+211 TS
-224 KKYYR
+224 
-229 QQQQDTFGHN
+229 GHS

-244 AEAEKT
+244 AEAEKA
-250 FLKENSFINEENGNA
+250 FLKENSFMQDEQTDYETSSDSTIENKV
-265 TNFHT
+265 
-270 EDADSFQDNY
+270 
-280 HVRNTYQRSEE
+280 HVRDTFQRSEE
-291 KGKYHKRRVQREHAH
+291 KGKYHKG
-306 RERAKSENAKQ
+306 RAKSENTKQ
-317 SDYGDLQ
+317 SDYGDFQ

-335 DEFTD
+335 EEFTD
-340 QKVQKAFDKS
+340 KKVQKAFDKS
-350 EKNRRKLQKAKDKM
+350 EKSRQKLQKAKDKM
-364 PTKRQYEMKR
+364 PKKRQYEMKR
-374 VFDEQTGKAK
+374 VFDEQNGKAK
-384 YVVVPVDVEKP
+384 YIVVPVDVEKP
-395 FKPDGL
+395 FKQDGL

-455 AQRKRDRLERLHKKQ
+455 AQRKRDRLERLQKKQ

-508 REYAKARRVGAEA
+508 REYAKARRAGAEA

-647 VHTEFTAAGIESEI
+647 VHTEFTAAEMESEI

-689 RIVTNP
+689 RTVTNA
-695 DGTTRTEEY
+695 DGSISTEEY
-704 EYEEEEEYTVT
+704 EYEEEEEYIVT

-729 VAGRMDSEQTEI
+729 IAGRMDTEQAEI
-741 FGAYTET
+741 FAAYTET

-755 ASPVDYY
+755 GTPVDYY

-784 HRGVDIAVPTGTF
+784 HRGVDIAVPTGTV

-805 VTEATY
+805 VMEAAY

-840 AGQSVKKGDN
+840 AGQSVKKGDD

-892 TTGGTGGGTSNVI
+892 TPGGTGGGTGNVI
-905 PPESYDDVTVQTLM
+905 PPSPMTMQRCRRLCGKQTGIWECHILLAAQLRQVLTVPVLYAGYFQTAAYITCQEPQHRAFMTSVLRYPHRKQRQEISYFLQKLIMQGEPSHMLVFIVETVRWCIVVIQSSIPQSIPLTG
-919 REANRYLGMP
+919 RA
-929 YTFGGT
+929 
-935 APASFDCSGFV
+935 
-946 CWVFS
+946 
-951 NSGVHNLPRTTAQG
+951 
-965 IYDQCTPVSAADAKA
+965 
-980 GDIIFFTGTY
+980 IF
-990 NAGRPV
+990 
-996 THVGIYCGN
+996 
-1005 GTMVHCGDPI
+1005 MVLED
-1015 QYTSIN
+1015 
-1021 TSYWQSHFYGF
+1021 
-1032 GRLN
+1032 

>member
-1 MGGIIDKITEFIK
+1 MADRKQKKQAVSNLPRDANRGNDAKNATSGHNVQKLEGGTEK
-14 ELLQG
+14 
-19 WVLTN
+19 
-24 FETMFTDVN
+24 
-33 DKVGTIAGEVSKTPS
+33 K
-48 TWNSGIFDMIKTL
+48 
-61 SDNVMIPIAGMIIS
+61 
-75 FVLVYELISM
+75 
-85 VIDKNNLH
+85 
-93 DFNTAIFIRFFMK
+93 
-106 ACIAVMLLSKTFD
+106 
-119 IVMAVFD
+119 
-126 VGSHIVNSAASAIT
+126 
-140 GSTSID
+140 
-146 VSSTLQ
+146 SSTVHHA
-152 TMFNEQF
+152 N
-159 SEMSIGELLGLGM
+159 S
-172 ETMIVSLCMKIIS
+172 
-185 VLITVILY
+185 
-193 GRMIEIYLYV
+193 
-203 SVAPVPCA
+203 
-211 TVTNREWGTKNNK
+211 K

-229 QQQQDTFGHN
+229 QQQPDTSDHN
-239 VQKSE
+239 VQKSQ
-244 AEAEKT
+244 ADAEKA
-250 FLKENSFINEENGNA
+250 FLKENSFMQEEQPGDSDSTMENEV
-265 TNFHT
+265 
-270 EDADSFQDNY
+270 
-280 HVRNTYQRSEE
+280 HVRDTYQRSEK
-291 KGKYHKRRVQREHAH
+291 KGKYHKKRVQREHAH
-306 RERAKSENAKQ
+306 KERAKSEKPGQ
-317 SDYGDLQ
+317 SDSGEFQ
-324 TKDATFSQGQA
+324 TKDDTFTQGQT
-335 DEFTD
+335 EGFTD
-340 QKVQKAFDKS
+340 KRVQKAADKS

-364 PTKRQYEMKR
+364 PKKRQYEMKR
-374 VFDEQTGKAK
+374 VFDEQTGKAR
-384 YVVVPVDVEKP
+384 YVVVPVEVEMP
-395 FKPDGL
+395 FKPEGI
-401 GKTAVHKLQTENM
+401 GKAAVHKLQTENM

-434 HKTEQRAEDIY
+434 HKTEQRAEDVY

-455 AQRKRDRLERLHKKQ
+455 AQRKKDRLEKLQKKQ
-470 VTADMKLEYEKFI
+470 VTADMKLEYEKFL

-508 REYAKARRVGAEA
+508 REYAKARRAGAEA

-536 GIAKKLQEIATKNK
+536 GIAKKLQEIAVKNK
-550 TLIITVGI
+550 TLIITIGI
-558 FALLLIMIMSAL
+558 FSLLLIMIMSAL

-603 TEKEMELQNKIDRI
+603 TQKEMTLQNTIDSM
-617 ETDYPG
+617 ETDHPG

-636 DPYTLISYLSA
+636 DPFTLISYLSA
-647 VHTEFTAAGIESEI
+647 VHTEFTAVDVEHEI
-661 QELFDAMYSLTTEEV
+661 QQLFDAMYSLTTEEV
-676 EETRTRTVTKTGT
+676 EETRTRTGT
-689 RIVTNP
+689 DAEGNET
-695 DGTTRTEEY
+695 
-704 EYEEEEEYTVT
+704 EEEYTVT

-729 VAGRMDSEQTEI
+729 VAGRMDTEQAEI
-741 FGAYTET
+741 FAAYTET

-755 ASPVDYY
+755 GTPADYY

-784 HRGVDIAVPTGTF
+784 HRGVDIAVPTGTV

-805 VTEATY
+805 VTQAAY

-817 YVVITDSKGYTTKY
+817 YVVIMDSKGYTTKY
-831 AHMDSLNVS
+831 AHMDSLTVS
-840 AGQSVKKGDN
+840 AGQSVKKGDTV
-850 IGKSG
+850 GESG

-885 EQTIYGE
+885 TQTIYGE
-892 TTGGTGGGTSNVI
+892 TPGGTGGGTGNVI
-905 PPESYDDVTVQTLM
+905 PPDSYDDATVQALM
-919 REANRYLGMP
+919 TEANKYLGIP

-935 APASFDCSGFV
+935 PPSSFDCSAFV

-951 NSGVHNLPRTTAQG
+951 NSGVHDLPRTTAQG

>member
-1 MGGIIDKITEFIK
+1 MADKRQKKQAVKAFEKENTITSK
-14 ELLQG
+14 PVSNLPRDANRG
-19 WVLTN
+19 
-24 FETMFTDVN
+24 N
-33 DKVGTIAGEVSKTPS
+33 DAKNATSGHNVQKLEDGTEK
-48 TWNSGIFDMIKTL
+48 K
-61 SDNVMIPIAGMIIS
+61 
-75 FVLVYELISM
+75 
-85 VIDKNNLH
+85 
-93 DFNTAIFIRFFMK
+93 
-106 ACIAVMLLSKTFD
+106 
-119 IVMAVFD
+119 
-126 VGSHIVNSAASAIT
+126 
-140 GSTSID
+140 
-146 VSSTLQ
+146 SSTGYRP
-152 TMFNEQF
+152 N
-159 SEMSIGELLGLGM
+159 S
-172 ETMIVSLCMKIIS
+172 
-185 VLITVILY
+185 
-193 GRMIEIYLYV
+193 
-203 SVAPVPCA
+203 
-211 TVTNREWGTKNNK
+211 K

-229 QQQQDTFGHN
+229 QQQPDTSGHN
-239 VQKSE
+239 VQKSQ
-244 AEAEKT
+244 ADAEKA
-250 FLKENSFINEENGNA
+250 FLKENSFMQEEQPDNSDSTVENEV
-265 TNFHT
+265 
-270 EDADSFQDNY
+270 
-280 HVRNTYQRSEE
+280 HVRDTYQRSEK
-291 KGKYHKRRVQREHAH
+291 KGKYHKKRVQREYAH
-306 RERAKSENAKQ
+306 KERAKSEKPGQ
-317 SDYGDLQ
+317 SDSGEFQ
-324 TKDATFSQGQA
+324 TKDDTFTQGQT
-335 DEFTD
+335 EGFTD
-340 QKVQKAFDKS
+340 KRVQKAADKS

-364 PTKRQYEMKR
+364 PKKRQYEMKR
-374 VFDEQTGKAK
+374 VFAEQTGKAK
-384 YVVVPVDVEKP
+384 YVVVPVEVEMP
-395 FKPDGL
+395 FKPEGI
-401 GKTAVHKLQTENM
+401 GKAAVHKLQTENM

-434 HKTEQRAEDIY
+434 HKTEQRAEDVY

-455 AQRKRDRLERLHKKQ
+455 AQRKKDRLDRLQKKQ
-470 VTADMKLEYEKFI
+470 VTADMKLEYEKFL

-508 REYAKARRVGAEA
+508 REYAKARRAGAEA
-521 KTAKETFTKTANAAT
+521 KTAKETFVRTSNTAT
-536 GIAKKLQEIATKNK
+536 GIAKKLQEIAAKNK
-550 TLIITVGI
+550 SLIMTAGI
-558 FALLLIMIMSAL
+558 FALLFIMIMSSL
-570 SSCGSMFTGTVTT
+570 SSCGSMFMGTVTT
-583 TMASTYLSLP
+583 TLAGTYLSLP

-603 TEKEMELQNKIDRI
+603 TQKEMALQNTIDSM
-617 ETDYPG
+617 ETDHPG

-636 DPYTLISYLSA
+636 DPFTLISYLSA
-647 VHTEFTAAGIESEI
+647 VYTEFTAADVENEI
-661 QELFDAMYSLTTEEV
+661 QELFNAMYSLTTEEV
-676 EETRTRTVTKTGT
+676 EETRTRTGT
-689 RIVTNP
+689 DAEGNET
-695 DGTTRTEEY
+695 
-704 EYEEEEEYTVT
+704 EEEYTVT

-729 VAGRMDSEQTEI
+729 VAGRMDTEQAEI
-741 FGAYTET
+741 FAAYMET

-755 ASPVDYY
+755 GTPVDYY

-784 HRGVDIAVPTGTF
+784 HRGVDIAVPTGTV

-805 VTEATY
+805 VMQAAY

-831 AHMDSLNVS
+831 AHMDSLTVS
-840 AGQSVKKGDN
+840 AGQSVKKGDTV
-850 IGKSG
+850 GKSG
-855 NTGSSTGSH
+855 NTGSSIGSH

-885 EQTIYGE
+885 TQTIYGE
-892 TTGGTGGGTSNVI
+892 TPGGTGGGTGNVI
-905 PPESYDDVTVQTLM
+905 PPDSYDDATVQALM
-919 REANRYLGMP
+919 TEANKYLGMP

-935 APASFDCSGFV
+935 PPSSFDCSAFV

>member
-1 MGGIIDKITEFIK
+1 
-14 ELLQG
+14 
-19 WVLTN
+19 
-24 FETMFTDVN
+24 
-33 DKVGTIAGEVSKTPS
+33 
-48 TWNSGIFDMIKTL
+48 
-61 SDNVMIPIAGMIIS
+61 
-75 FVLVYELISM
+75 
-85 VIDKNNLH
+85 
-93 DFNTAIFIRFFMK
+93 
-106 ACIAVMLLSKTFD
+106 
-119 IVMAVFD
+119 
-126 VGSHIVNSAASAIT
+126 
-140 GSTSID
+140 
-146 VSSTLQ
+146 
-152 TMFNEQF
+152 
-159 SEMSIGELLGLGM
+159 
-172 ETMIVSLCMKIIS
+172 
-185 VLITVILY
+185 
-193 GRMIEIYLYV
+193 
-203 SVAPVPCA
+203 
-211 TVTNREWGTKNNK
+211 
-224 KKYYR
+224 
-229 QQQQDTFGHN
+229 
-239 VQKSE
+239 
-244 AEAEKT
+244 
-250 FLKENSFINEENGNA
+250 
-265 TNFHT
+265 
-270 EDADSFQDNY
+270 
-280 HVRNTYQRSEE
+280 
-291 KGKYHKRRVQREHAH
+291 
-306 RERAKSENAKQ
+306 
-317 SDYGDLQ
+317 
-324 TKDATFSQGQA
+324 
-335 DEFTD
+335 
-340 QKVQKAFDKS
+340 
-350 EKNRRKLQKAKDKM
+350 
-364 PTKRQYEMKR
+364 
-374 VFDEQTGKAK
+374 
-384 YVVVPVDVEKP
+384 
-395 FKPDGL
+395 
-401 GKTAVHKLQTENM
+401 
-414 YFVHRKIAET
+414 
-424 EKDNSAVEGA
+424 
-434 HKTEQRAEDIY
+434 
-445 HYMKYHRKSK
+445 
-455 AQRKRDRLERLHKKQ
+455 
-470 VTADMKLEYEKFI
+470 
-483 SENPHLK
+483 
-490 GNSPKK
+490 
-496 QLQRQLQKQRIK
+496 
-508 REYAKARRVGAEA
+508 
-521 KTAKETFTKTANAAT
+521 
-536 GIAKKLQEIATKNK
+536 
-550 TLIITVGI
+550 
-558 FALLLIMIMSAL
+558 
-570 SSCGSMFTGTVTT
+570 
-583 TMASTYLSLP
+583 
-593 AEIDAADLSF
+593 
-603 TEKEMELQNKIDRI
+603 
-617 ETDYPG
+617 
-623 YDEYDY
+623 
-629 NLGAIGH
+629 
-636 DPYTLISYLSA
+636 
-647 VHTEFTAAGIESEI
+647 
-661 QELFDAMYSLTTEEV
+661 MYSLTTEEV

-774 KNPNTGAEEL
+774 KNPNTGVEEL

-905 PPESYDDVTVQTLM
+905 PPESYDDATVQTLM

>member
-1 MGGIIDKITEFIK
+1 MADERQKKQAAKAFEKEKFSKDKEVTGAKHTENRQDNIFSTENQFHANEKPVSNLPRDANRGNDIK
-14 ELLQG
+14 
-19 WVLTN
+19 
-24 FETMFTDVN
+24 
-33 DKVGTIAGEVSKTPS
+33 
-48 TWNSGIFDMIKTL
+48 
-61 SDNVMIPIAGMIIS
+61 NVIS
-75 FVLVYELISM
+75 
-85 VIDKNNLH
+85 
-93 DFNTAIFIRFFMK
+93 
-106 ACIAVMLLSKTFD
+106 
-119 IVMAVFD
+119 
-126 VGSHIVNSAASAIT
+126 
-140 GSTSID
+140 
-146 VSSTLQ
+146 
-152 TMFNEQF
+152 
-159 SEMSIGELLGLGM
+159 
-172 ETMIVSLCMKIIS
+172 
-185 VLITVILY
+185 
-193 GRMIEIYLYV
+193 
-203 SVAPVPCA
+203 
-211 TVTNREWGTKNNK
+211 
-224 KKYYR
+224 
-229 QQQQDTFGHN
+229 GHN

-244 AEAEKT
+244 AGVERKTGNKKKYYRQLQQQQDTSGHNVQKSEADAEKA
-250 FLKENSFINEENGNA
+250 FLKENSFMQEEQS
-265 TNFHT
+265 
-270 EDADSFQDNY
+270 EDFDTVSDSTMENKV
-280 HVRNTYQRSEE
+280 HVRDTYQRSEE
-291 KGKYHKRRVQREHAH
+291 KGKYHKKRVQRENAH
-306 RERAKSENAKQ
+306 KERAKSEKPGQ
-317 SDYGDLQ
+317 SDSGDFQ
-324 TKDATFSQGQA
+324 TKDDTFTQGQTE
-335 DEFTD
+335 EFTD
-340 QKVQKAFDKS
+340 KKVQKAFDKS
-350 EKNRRKLQKAKDKM
+350 EKSRQKLQKAKDKM
-364 PTKRQYEMKR
+364 PKKRQYEMKR
-374 VFDEQTGKAK
+374 VFDEQNGKAK
-384 YVVVPVDVEKP
+384 YIVVPVDVEKP
-395 FKPDGL
+395 FKQDGL
-401 GKTAVHKLQTENM
+401 GKAAVHKLQTENM

-455 AQRKRDRLERLHKKQ
+455 AQRKRDRLERLQKKQ

-508 REYAKARRVGAEA
+508 REYAKARRAGAEA

-647 VHTEFTAAGIESEI
+647 VHTEFTAAGMESEI

-695 DGTTRTEEY
+695 DGTTHTEEY

-723 TPLESI
+723 KPLESI

-762 WYYYISSYYGYR
+762 YISSYYGYR
-774 KNPNTGAEEL
+774 KNPNTGDEEL
-784 HRGVDIAVPTGTF
+784 HRGVDIAVPTGTM
-797 VYAAHDGT
+797 VHAAHDGT
-805 VTEATY
+805 VMQAAY

-817 YVVITDSKGYTTKY
+817 YVVITDSKEYITKY
-831 AHMDSLNVS
+831 AHMDSLTVS
-840 AGQSVKKGDN
+840 AGQSVKKGDTV
-850 IGKSG
+850 GKSG

-885 EQTIYGE
+885 TQTIYGE
-892 TTGGTGGGTSNVI
+892 TPGGTGGGTGNVI
-905 PPESYDDVTVQTLM
+905 APDSYDDAIVQALM
-919 REANRYLGMP
+919 TEANKYLGMP

-935 APASFDCSGFV
+935 PPSSFDCSAFV

-951 NSGVHNLPRTTAQG
+951 NSGVHNLPRRTTAQG

>member
-1 MGGIIDKITEFIK
+1 MVEKRQKKQAVKAFEKETFSKDKEVTGAKHTEHR
-14 ELLQG
+14 Q
-19 WVLTN
+19 
-24 FETMFTDVN
+24 
-33 DKVGTIAGEVSKTPS
+33 
-48 TWNSGIFDMIKTL
+48 
-61 SDNVMIPIAGMIIS
+61 DN
-75 FVLVYELISM
+75 
-85 VIDKNNLH
+85 
-93 DFNTAIFIRFFMK
+93 
-106 ACIAVMLLSKTFD
+106 TF
-119 IVMAVFD
+119 
-126 VGSHIVNSAASAIT
+126 SAE
-140 GSTSID
+140 
-146 VSSTLQ
+146 
-152 TMFNEQF
+152 NQF
-159 SEMSIGELLGLGM
+159 SANEKP
-172 ETMIVSLCMKIIS
+172 VSNLP
-185 VLITVILY
+185 
-193 GRMIEIYLYV
+193 RD
-203 SVAPVPCA
+203 A
-211 TVTNREWGTKNNK
+211 NRGNDTKNV
-224 KKYYR
+224 
-229 QQQQDTFGHN
+229 TSGHN

-244 AEAEKT
+244 TGAERKTGNKKKYYRKFQQQQDTSGHNDQKSQADAEKA
-250 FLKENSFINEENGNA
+250 FLMENSFMQEDQQGDSDLTMENEV
-265 TNFHT
+265 
-270 EDADSFQDNY
+270 
-280 HVRNTYQRSEE
+280 HVRDTYQRSEK
-291 KGKYHKRRVQREHAH
+291 KGKYHKKRVQREHAH
-306 RERAKSENAKQ
+306 KERAKSEKPGQ
-317 SDYGDLQ
+317 SDSGEFQ
-324 TKDATFSQGQA
+324 TKDDTFTQGQT
-335 DEFTD
+335 EGFTD
-340 QKVQKAFDKS
+340 KRVQKAADKS

-364 PTKRQYEMKR
+364 PKKRQYEMKR

-384 YVVVPVDVEKP
+384 YVVVPVEVEMP
-395 FKPDGL
+395 FKPESI
-401 GKTAVHKLQTENM
+401 GKAAVHKLQTENM

-434 HKTEQRAEDIY
+434 HKTEQRAEDVY

-455 AQRKRDRLERLHKKQ
+455 AQRKKDRLDRLQKKQ
-470 VTADMKLEYEKFI
+470 VTADMKLEYEKFL

-508 REYAKARRVGAEA
+508 REYAKARRAGAEA
-521 KTAKETFTKTANAAT
+521 KTAKEAFVKTSNTAT
-536 GIAKKLQEIATKNK
+536 GIAKKLQEIAVKNK

-558 FALLLIMIMSAL
+558 FSLLLIMIMSAL
-570 SSCGSMFTGTVTT
+570 SSCGSMFTRTVTT

-603 TEKEMELQNKIDRI
+603 TQKEMELQNKIDRI
-617 ETDYPG
+617 ESDYPG

-636 DPYTLISYLSA
+636 DPFTLISYLSA
-647 VHTEFTAAGIESEI
+647 VHTEFTAADVEDEI
-661 QELFDAMYSLTTEEV
+661 QELFNAMYSLTTEEV

-689 RIVTNP
+689 RTVTSP

-762 WYYYISSYYGYR
+762 WYYYISISSYYGYR
-774 KNPNTGAEEL
+774 KNSNTGAEEL
-784 HRGVDIAVPTGTF
+784 HRGVDIAVPTGTV

-805 VTEATY
+805 VTQAAY
-811 DSYYGN
+811 DSYCGN

-831 AHMDSLNVS
+831 AHMDSLTVS
-840 AGQSVKKGDN
+840 AGQSVKKGDTV
-850 IGKSG
+850 GESG

-885 EQTIYGE
+885 TQTIYGE
-892 TTGGTGGGTSNVI
+892 TPGGTGGGTGNVI
-905 PPESYDDVTVQTLM
+905 PPDSYDDATVQALM
-919 REANRYLGMP
+919 TEANKYLGMP

-935 APASFDCSGFV
+935 PPSSFDCSAFV

-951 NSGVHNLPRTTAQG
+951 NSGMHDLPRTTAQG

>member
-1 MGGIIDKITEFIK
+1 MTDKRQKKQAIRAFEKENTITSK
-14 ELLQG
+14 S
-19 WVLTN
+19 VSN
-24 FETMFTDVN
+24 FSRDANRGNNTKNVTSGHNVQKLESDV
-33 DKVGTIAGEVSKTPS
+33 KKQ
-48 TWNSGIFDMIKTL
+48 
-61 SDNVMIPIAGMIIS
+61 
-75 FVLVYELISM
+75 
-85 VIDKNNLH
+85 
-93 DFNTAIFIRFFMK
+93 
-106 ACIAVMLLSKTFD
+106 
-119 IVMAVFD
+119 
-126 VGSHIVNSAASAIT
+126 
-140 GSTSID
+140 
-146 VSSTLQ
+146 SST
-152 TMFNEQF
+152 EK
-159 SEMSIGELLGLGM
+159 S
-172 ETMIVSLCMKIIS
+172 
-185 VLITVILY
+185 
-193 GRMIEIYLYV
+193 
-203 SVAPVPCA
+203 
-211 TVTNREWGTKNNK
+211 GTANSK

-229 QQQQDTFGHN
+229 QQQPDTSGHN
-239 VQKSE
+239 VQKSQ
-244 AEAEKT
+244 ADAEKA
-250 FLKENSFINEENGNA
+250 FLMENSFMQEEQPGDSDRTMENEV
-265 TNFHT
+265 
-270 EDADSFQDNY
+270 
-280 HVRNTYQRSEE
+280 HVKDTYQRSEN
-291 KGKYHKRRVQREHAH
+291 KGKYHKKRVQREHAH
-306 RERAKSENAKQ
+306 KERVKSENPKQ
-317 SDYGDLQ
+317 SERGDFQ
-324 TKDATFSQGQA
+324 TKDDTFSQGQPEGFA
-335 DEFTD
+335 D
-340 QKVQKAFDKS
+340 KRVQKAATQS

-364 PTKRQYEMKR
+364 PKKRQYEMKR
-374 VFDEQTGKAK
+374 IFDEQTGKAK
-384 YVVVPVDVEKP
+384 YMVVPVEVEMP
-395 FKPDGL
+395 FKPESV

-434 HKTEQRAEDIY
+434 HKTEQQAEDVY

-455 AQRKRDRLERLHKKQ
+455 AQRKRDRMERLQKKQ
-470 VTADMKLEYEKFI
+470 ITADMKLEYEKFI

-508 REYAKARRVGAEA
+508 REYAKAKRAGAEA
-521 KTAKETFTKTANAAT
+521 KTAKEAFVKTSNAAT
-536 GIAKKLQEIATKNK
+536 GIAKKLQEIAAKHK
-550 TLIITVGI
+550 TLIITAGI

-570 SSCGSMFTGTVTT
+570 ASCGSMFTGTVAT
-583 TMASTYLSLP
+583 TMAGTYLSLP

-603 TEKEMELQNKIDRI
+603 TQKEMELQNTIDSM
-617 ETDYPG
+617 ETDHPG

-636 DPYTLISYLSA
+636 DPFTLISYLSA
-647 VHTEFTAAGIESEI
+647 VHTEFTAADVEHEI
-661 QELFDAMYSLTTEEV
+661 QELFDAMYYLTTEEV

-689 RIVTNP
+689 RTVADAEGNP
-695 DGTTRTEEY
+695 VLDADGNVQTEEY
-704 EYEEEEEYTVT
+704 EYEDEEEYTVT

-729 VAGRMDSEQTEI
+729 VAGRMDTEQAEI
-741 FGAYTET
+741 FAAYTET

-755 ASPVDYY
+755 GTPVDYY

-784 HRGVDIAVPTGTF
+784 HRGVDIAVPTGTV

-805 VTEATY
+805 VMQAAY

-840 AGQSVKKGDN
+840 AGQSVKKGDTV
-850 IGKSG
+850 GKSG

-885 EQTIYGE
+885 TQTIYGE
-892 TTGGTGGGTSNVI
+892 TPGGTGGGTGNLI
-905 PPESYDDVTVQTLM
+905 PPDSYDDATVQALM
-919 REANRYLGMP
+919 TEANRYLGMP

-935 APASFDCSGFV
+935 PPSSFDCSAFV

-951 NSGVHNLPRTTAQG
+951 NSGVHDLPRTTAQG
-965 IYDQCTPVSAADAKA
+965 IYDQCTPVSATDAKA

-1021 TSYWQSHFYGF
+1021 TSYWQGHFYGF

>member
-1 MGGIIDKITEFIK
+1 MADKRQKKQAAKAFEKEIFSMDKEVTGAKHTENRQDNIFSTENQFHANEK
-14 ELLQG
+14 PVSNLPRDANRG
-19 WVLTN
+19 
-24 FETMFTDVN
+24 N
-33 DKVGTIAGEVSKTPS
+33 D
-48 TWNSGIFDMIKTL
+48 
-61 SDNVMIPIAGMIIS
+61 
-75 FVLVYELISM
+75 
-85 VIDKNNLH
+85 
-93 DFNTAIFIRFFMK
+93 
-106 ACIAVMLLSKTFD
+106 
-119 IVMAVFD
+119 
-126 VGSHIVNSAASAIT
+126 
-140 GSTSID
+140 
-146 VSSTLQ
+146 
-152 TMFNEQF
+152 
-159 SEMSIGELLGLGM
+159 
-172 ETMIVSLCMKIIS
+172 
-185 VLITVILY
+185 
-193 GRMIEIYLYV
+193 
-203 SVAPVPCA
+203 
-211 TVTNREWGTKNNK
+211 TKNV
-224 KKYYR
+224 
-229 QQQQDTFGHN
+229 TSGHN

-244 AEAEKT
+244 TGAERKTGNKKKYYRKFQQQQDTSGHNDQKSQADVEKA
-250 FLKENSFINEENGNA
+250 FLMENSFMQEDQQGDSDLTMENEV
-265 TNFHT
+265 
-270 EDADSFQDNY
+270 
-280 HVRNTYQRSEE
+280 HVRDTYQRSEK
-291 KGKYHKRRVQREHAH
+291 KGKYHKKRVQREHAH
-306 RERAKSENAKQ
+306 KERAKSEKPGQ
-317 SDYGDLQ
+317 SDSGEFQ
-324 TKDATFSQGQA
+324 TKDDTFTQGQT
-335 DEFTD
+335 EGFTD
-340 QKVQKAFDKS
+340 KRVQKAADKS
-350 EKNRRKLQKAKDKM
+350 EKNRRKLQKAKDKI
-364 PTKRQYEMKR
+364 PKKRQYEMKR

-384 YVVVPVDVEKP
+384 YVVVPVEVEMP
-395 FKPDGL
+395 FKPESI
-401 GKTAVHKLQTENM
+401 GKAAVHKLQTENM

-434 HKTEQRAEDIY
+434 HKTEQRAEDVY

-455 AQRKRDRLERLHKKQ
+455 AQRKKDRLDRLQKKQ
-470 VTADMKLEYEKFI
+470 VTADMKLEYEKFL

-508 REYAKARRVGAEA
+508 REYAKARRAGAEA
-521 KTAKETFTKTANAAT
+521 KTVKEAFVKTSNTAT
-536 GIAKKLQEIATKNK
+536 GIAKKLQEIAVKNK

-558 FALLLIMIMSAL
+558 FSLLLIMIMSAL

-603 TEKEMELQNKIDRI
+603 TQKEIELQNKIDRI
-617 ETDYPG
+617 ESDYPG

-636 DPYTLISYLSA
+636 DPFTLISYLSA
-647 VHTEFTAAGIESEI
+647 VHTEFTAADVEDEI
-661 QELFDAMYSLTTEEV
+661 QELFNAMYSLTTEEV
-676 EETRTRTVTKTGT
+676 EETRMRTVTKTGT
-689 RIVTNP
+689 RTVTSP

-741 FGAYTET
+741 FGAYTEI

-774 KNPNTGAEEL
+774 KNPNTGDEEL
-784 HRGVDIAVPTGTF
+784 HRGVDIAVPTGTM
-797 VYAAHDGT
+797 VHAAHDGT
-805 VTEATY
+805 VMETAY

-831 AHMDSLNVS
+831 AHMDSLTVS
-840 AGQSVKKGDN
+840 AGQSVKKGDTV
-850 IGKSG
+850 GKSG

-885 EQTIYGE
+885 TQTIYGE
-892 TTGGTGGGTSNVI
+892 TLGGTGGETGNVI
-905 PPESYDDVTVQTLM
+905 PPDSYDDATVQALM
-919 REANRYLGMP
+919 TEANRYLGMP

-935 APASFDCSGFV
+935 PPSSFDCSAFV

-951 NSGVHNLPRTTAQG
+951 NSGVHDLPRTTAQG

-1021 TSYWQSHFYGF
+1021 TSYWQSHFYDF

>member
-1 MGGIIDKITEFIK
+1 MAEKRQKKQAAKAFEKETFSKDK
-14 ELLQG
+14 
-19 WVLTN
+19 
-24 FETMFTDVN
+24 
-33 DKVGTIAGEVSKTPS
+33 EVTGVKHIEHRQDNTFSVENQFSASEKPVSNLPRDANHGSRTGKA
-48 TWNSGIFDMIKTL
+48 TSGHSVQK
-61 SDNVMIPIAGMIIS
+61 S
-75 FVLVYELISM
+75 E
-85 VIDKNNLH
+85 
-93 DFNTAIFIRFFMK
+93 FNT
-106 ACIAVMLLSKTFD
+106 
-119 IVMAVFD
+119 
-126 VGSHIVNSAASAIT
+126 
-140 GSTSID
+140 
-146 VSSTLQ
+146 
-152 TMFNEQF
+152 
-159 SEMSIGELLGLGM
+159 
-172 ETMIVSLCMKIIS
+172 
-185 VLITVILY
+185 
-193 GRMIEIYLYV
+193 
-203 SVAPVPCA
+203 
-211 TVTNREWGTKNNK
+211 GTEYRKNNK

-229 QQQQDTFGHN
+229 QQQQDTSGHN

-384 YVVVPVDVEKP
+384 YVVVPVEVEKP

-445 HYMKYHRKSK
+445 HYIKYHRKSK

-470 VTADMKLEYEKFI
+470 VTVDMKLEYEKFI

-508 REYAKARRVGAEA
+508 REYAKARRAGAEA

-689 RIVTNP
+689 RRQ
-695 DGTTRTEEY
+695 GQ
-704 EYEEEEEYTVT
+704 
-715 ILRVTLTV
+715 
-723 TPLESI
+723 PLVS
-729 VAGRMDSEQTEI
+729 VCMA
-741 FGAYTET
+741 
-748 KGGLQVF
+748 L
-755 ASPVDYY
+755 
-762 WYYYISSYYGYR
+762 
-774 KNPNTGAEEL
+774 
-784 HRGVDIAVPTGTF
+784 
-797 VYAAHDGT
+797 
-805 VTEATY
+805 
-811 DSYYGN
+811 
-817 YVVITDSKGYTTKY
+817 
-831 AHMDSLNVS
+831 SL
-840 AGQSVKKGDN
+840 
-850 IGKSG
+850 
-855 NTGSSTGSH
+855 
-864 LHIECLY
+864 
-871 NGEYYNPLFYFEAG
+871 
-885 EQTIYGE
+885 
-892 TTGGTGGGTSNVI
+892 
-905 PPESYDDVTVQTLM
+905 M
-919 REANRYLGMP
+919 
-929 YTFGGT
+929 
-935 APASFDCSGFV
+935 
-946 CWVFS
+946 
-951 NSGVHNLPRTTAQG
+951 
-965 IYDQCTPVSAADAKA
+965 
-980 GDIIFFTGTY
+980 
-990 NAGRPV
+990 
-996 THVGIYCGN
+996 
-1005 GTMVHCGDPI
+1005 
-1015 QYTSIN
+1015 
-1021 TSYWQSHFYGF
+1021 
-1032 GRLN
+1032 

>member
-1 MGGIIDKITEFIK
+1 MADERQKKQAAKAFEKEKFSKDKEVTGAKHTENRQDNIFSTENQFHANEKPVSNLPRDANRGNDIK
-14 ELLQG
+14 
-19 WVLTN
+19 
-24 FETMFTDVN
+24 
-33 DKVGTIAGEVSKTPS
+33 
-48 TWNSGIFDMIKTL
+48 
-61 SDNVMIPIAGMIIS
+61 NVIS
-75 FVLVYELISM
+75 
-85 VIDKNNLH
+85 
-93 DFNTAIFIRFFMK
+93 
-106 ACIAVMLLSKTFD
+106 
-119 IVMAVFD
+119 
-126 VGSHIVNSAASAIT
+126 
-140 GSTSID
+140 
-146 VSSTLQ
+146 
-152 TMFNEQF
+152 
-159 SEMSIGELLGLGM
+159 
-172 ETMIVSLCMKIIS
+172 
-185 VLITVILY
+185 
-193 GRMIEIYLYV
+193 
-203 SVAPVPCA
+203 
-211 TVTNREWGTKNNK
+211 
-224 KKYYR
+224 
-229 QQQQDTFGHN
+229 GHN

-244 AEAEKT
+244 AGVERKTGNKKKYYRQLQQQQDTSGHNVQKSEADAEKA
-250 FLKENSFINEENGNA
+250 FLKENSFMQEEQS
-265 TNFHT
+265 
-270 EDADSFQDNY
+270 EDFDTVSDSTMENKV
-280 HVRNTYQRSEE
+280 HVRDTYQRSEE
-291 KGKYHKRRVQREHAH
+291 KGKYHKKRVQRENAH
-306 RERAKSENAKQ
+306 KERAKSEKPGQ
-317 SDYGDLQ
+317 SDSGDFQ
-324 TKDATFSQGQA
+324 TKDDTFTQGQTE
-335 DEFTD
+335 EFTD
-340 QKVQKAFDKS
+340 KKVQKAFDKS
-350 EKNRRKLQKAKDKM
+350 EKSRQKLQKAKDKM
-364 PTKRQYEMKR
+364 PKKRQYEMKR
-374 VFDEQTGKAK
+374 VFDEQNGKAK
-384 YVVVPVDVEKP
+384 YIVVPVDVEKP
-395 FKPDGL
+395 FKQDGL
-401 GKTAVHKLQTENM
+401 GKAAVHKLQTENM

-455 AQRKRDRLERLHKKQ
+455 AQRKRDRLERLQKKQ

-508 REYAKARRVGAEA
+508 REYAKARRAGAEV
-521 KTAKETFTKTANAAT
+521 KTAKETFTKTANVAT

-558 FALLLIMIMSAL
+558 FALLFIMIMSAL

-647 VHTEFTAAGIESEI
+647 VHTEFTAAGMESEI

-695 DGTTRTEEY
+695 DGTTHTEEY

-723 TPLESI
+723 KPLESI

-762 WYYYISSYYGYR
+762 YISSYYGYR
-774 KNPNTGAEEL
+774 KNPNTGDEEL
-784 HRGVDIAVPTGTF
+784 HRGVDIAVPTGTM
-797 VYAAHDGT
+797 VHAAHDGT
-805 VTEATY
+805 VMQAAY

-817 YVVITDSKGYTTKY
+817 YVVITDSKEYITKY
-831 AHMDSLNVS
+831 AHMDSLTVS
-840 AGQSVKKGDN
+840 AGQSVKKGDTV
-850 IGKSG
+850 GKSG

-885 EQTIYGE
+885 TQTIYGE
-892 TTGGTGGGTSNVI
+892 TPGGTGGGTGNVI
-905 PPESYDDVTVQTLM
+905 APDSYDDAIVQALM
-919 REANRYLGMP
+919 TEANKYLGMP

-935 APASFDCSGFV
+935 PPSSFDCSAFV

-951 NSGVHNLPRTTAQG
+951 NSGVHNLPRRTTAQG

>member
-1 MGGIIDKITEFIK
+1 MVEKRQKKQAVKAFEKETFSKDKEVTGAKHTEHR
-14 ELLQG
+14 Q
-19 WVLTN
+19 
-24 FETMFTDVN
+24 
-33 DKVGTIAGEVSKTPS
+33 
-48 TWNSGIFDMIKTL
+48 
-61 SDNVMIPIAGMIIS
+61 DN
-75 FVLVYELISM
+75 
-85 VIDKNNLH
+85 
-93 DFNTAIFIRFFMK
+93 
-106 ACIAVMLLSKTFD
+106 TF
-119 IVMAVFD
+119 
-126 VGSHIVNSAASAIT
+126 SAE
-140 GSTSID
+140 
-146 VSSTLQ
+146 
-152 TMFNEQF
+152 NQF
-159 SEMSIGELLGLGM
+159 SANEKP
-172 ETMIVSLCMKIIS
+172 VSNLP
-185 VLITVILY
+185 
-193 GRMIEIYLYV
+193 RD
-203 SVAPVPCA
+203 A
-211 TVTNREWGTKNNK
+211 NRGNDTKNV
-224 KKYYR
+224 
-229 QQQQDTFGHN
+229 TSGHN

-244 AEAEKT
+244 TGAERKTGNKKKYYRKFQQQQNTSGHNDQKSQADAEKA
-250 FLKENSFINEENGNA
+250 FLMENSFMQEDQQGDSDLTMENEV
-265 TNFHT
+265 
-270 EDADSFQDNY
+270 
-280 HVRNTYQRSEE
+280 HVRDTYQRSEK
-291 KGKYHKRRVQREHAH
+291 KGKYHKKRVQREHAH
-306 RERAKSENAKQ
+306 KERAKSEKPGQ
-317 SDYGDLQ
+317 SDSGEFQ
-324 TKDATFSQGQA
+324 TKDDTFTQGQT
-335 DEFTD
+335 EGFTD
-340 QKVQKAFDKS
+340 KRVQKAADKS

-364 PTKRQYEMKR
+364 PKKRQYEMKR

-384 YVVVPVDVEKP
+384 YVVVPVEVEMP
-395 FKPDGL
+395 FKPESI
-401 GKTAVHKLQTENM
+401 GKAAVHKLQTENM

-434 HKTEQRAEDIY
+434 HKTEQRAEDVY

-455 AQRKRDRLERLHKKQ
+455 AQRKKDRLDRLQKKQ
-470 VTADMKLEYEKFI
+470 VTADMKLEYEKFL

-508 REYAKARRVGAEA
+508 REYAKARRAGAEA
-521 KTAKETFTKTANAAT
+521 KTAKEAFVKTSNTAT
-536 GIAKKLQEIATKNK
+536 GIAKKLQEIAVKNK

-558 FALLLIMIMSAL
+558 FSLLLIMIMSAL

-603 TEKEMELQNKIDRI
+603 TQKEMELQNKIDRI
-617 ETDYPG
+617 ESDYPG

-636 DPYTLISYLSA
+636 DPFTLISYLSA
-647 VHTEFTAAGIESEI
+647 VHTEFTAADVEDEI
-661 QELFDAMYSLTTEEV
+661 QELFNAMYSLTTEEV

-689 RIVTNP
+689 RTVTSP

-704 EYEEEEEYTVT
+704 KYEEEEEYTVT

-774 KNPNTGAEEL
+774 KNPNTGDEEL
-784 HRGVDIAVPTGTF
+784 HRGVDIAVPTGTM
-797 VYAAHDGT
+797 VHAAHDGT
-805 VTEATY
+805 VMEAAY

-831 AHMDSLNVS
+831 AHMDSLTVS
-840 AGQSVKKGDN
+840 AGQSVKKGDTV
-850 IGKSG
+850 GKSG
-855 NTGSSTGSH
+855 NMGSSTGSH

-885 EQTIYGE
+885 TQTIYGE
-892 TTGGTGGGTSNVI
+892 TLGGTGGETGNVI
-905 PPESYDDVTVQTLM
+905 PPDSYDDATVQALM
-919 REANRYLGMP
+919 TEANRYLGMS

-935 APASFDCSGFV
+935 PPSSFDCSAFV

-951 NSGVHNLPRTTAQG
+951 NSGVHDLPRTTAQG

-1021 TSYWQSHFYGF
+1021 TSYWQSHFYDF

>member
-1 MGGIIDKITEFIK
+1 MVEKRQKKQAVKAFEKETFSKDKEVTGAKHTEHR
-14 ELLQG
+14 Q
-19 WVLTN
+19 
-24 FETMFTDVN
+24 
-33 DKVGTIAGEVSKTPS
+33 
-48 TWNSGIFDMIKTL
+48 
-61 SDNVMIPIAGMIIS
+61 DN
-75 FVLVYELISM
+75 
-85 VIDKNNLH
+85 
-93 DFNTAIFIRFFMK
+93 
-106 ACIAVMLLSKTFD
+106 TF
-119 IVMAVFD
+119 
-126 VGSHIVNSAASAIT
+126 SAE
-140 GSTSID
+140 
-146 VSSTLQ
+146 
-152 TMFNEQF
+152 NQF
-159 SEMSIGELLGLGM
+159 SANEKP
-172 ETMIVSLCMKIIS
+172 VSNLP
-185 VLITVILY
+185 
-193 GRMIEIYLYV
+193 RD
-203 SVAPVPCA
+203 A
-211 TVTNREWGTKNNK
+211 NRGNDTKNV
-224 KKYYR
+224 
-229 QQQQDTFGHN
+229 TSGHN

-244 AEAEKT
+244 TGAERKTGNKKKYYRKFQQQQDTSGHNDQKSQADAEKA
-250 FLKENSFINEENGNA
+250 FLMENSFMQEDQQGDSDLTMENEV
-265 TNFHT
+265 
-270 EDADSFQDNY
+270 
-280 HVRNTYQRSEE
+280 HVRDTYQRSEK
-291 KGKYHKRRVQREHAH
+291 KGKYHKKRVQREHAH
-306 RERAKSENAKQ
+306 KERAKSEKPGQ
-317 SDYGDLQ
+317 SDSGEFQ
-324 TKDATFSQGQA
+324 TKDDTFTQGQT
-335 DEFTD
+335 EGFTD
-340 QKVQKAFDKS
+340 KRVQKAADKS

-364 PTKRQYEMKR
+364 PKKRQYEMKR

-384 YVVVPVDVEKP
+384 YVVVPVEVEMP
-395 FKPDGL
+395 FKPESI
-401 GKTAVHKLQTENM
+401 GKAAVHKLQTENM

-434 HKTEQRAEDIY
+434 HKTEQRAEDVY
-445 HYMKYHRKSK
+445 HYMKYHRKNK
-455 AQRKRDRLERLHKKQ
+455 AQRKKDRLDRLQKKQ
-470 VTADMKLEYEKFI
+470 VTADMKLEYEKFL

-508 REYAKARRVGAEA
+508 REYAKARRAGAEA
-521 KTAKETFTKTANAAT
+521 KTAKEAFVKTSNTAT
-536 GIAKKLQEIATKNK
+536 GIAKKLQEIAVKNK

-558 FALLLIMIMSAL
+558 FSLLFIMIMSAL

-603 TEKEMELQNKIDRI
+603 TQKEMELQNKINRI
-617 ETDYPG
+617 ESDYPG

-636 DPYTLISYLSA
+636 DPFTLISYLSA
-647 VHTEFTAAGIESEI
+647 VHTEFTAADVEDEI
-661 QELFDAMYSLTTEEV
+661 QELFNAMYSLTTEEV

-689 RIVTNP
+689 RTVTSP
-695 DGTTRTEEY
+695 DGTTHTEEY

-774 KNPNTGAEEL
+774 KNPNTGDEEL
-784 HRGVDIAVPTGTF
+784 HRGVDIAVPTGTM
-797 VYAAHDGT
+797 VHAAHDGT
-805 VTEATY
+805 VMEAAY

-831 AHMDSLNVS
+831 AHMDSLTVS
-840 AGQSVKKGDN
+840 AGQSVKKGDTV
-850 IGKSG
+850 GKSG

-885 EQTIYGE
+885 TQTIYGE
-892 TTGGTGGGTSNVI
+892 TPGGTGGGTGNVI
-905 PPESYDDVTVQTLM
+905 PPDSYDDATVQALM
-919 REANRYLGMP
+919 TEANKYLGMP

-935 APASFDCSGFV
+935 PPSSFDCSAFV

-951 NSGVHNLPRTTAQG
+951 NSGVHDLPRTTAQG